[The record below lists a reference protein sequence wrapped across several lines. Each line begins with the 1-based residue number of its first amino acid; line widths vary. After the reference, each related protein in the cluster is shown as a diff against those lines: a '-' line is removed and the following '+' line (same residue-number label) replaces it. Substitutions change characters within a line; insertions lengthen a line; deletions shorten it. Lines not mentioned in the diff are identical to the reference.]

1 MFVIRNMRLLIA
13 PAFTCIIIFLILL
26 VIPLNN
32 SGNIFNDA
40 SGQFPFGNP
49 QDELKPYENTK
60 LKLSIQYPSSWQKEE
75 RLNDFITFL
84 APIVDSSQYRSPAGL
99 GISSLSVSNVSLN
112 TIINVHLKN
121 MTNNLKNF
129 QLFESSDTVIADNR
143 PAKKIIFTATDVE
156 QKKQALQLITKN
168 NDKVY
173 LITYKADVD
182 KYEQYFPIIQKMLNS
197 LVFFK

>member
-1 MFVIRNMRLLIA
+1 MA
-13 PAFTCIIIFLILL
+13 AASSTCIIIFISLL
-26 VIPLNN
+26 VISLNK
-32 SGNIFNDA
+32 SENIFNDA
-40 SGQFPFGNP
+40 SGFFHLGNS
-49 QDELKPYENTK
+49 QDDFKPYENTK

-75 RLNDFITFL
+75 RLNDFVTFV

-112 TIINVHLKN
+112 TITNIHLKN
-121 MTNNLKNF
+121 LTNNIKDF
-129 QLFESSDTVIADNR
+129 QLIESSDTVLADNR
-143 PAKKIIFTATDVE
+143 PAKKIIFTATDGE
-156 QKKQALQLITKN
+156 EKKQALQLITKN

-173 LITYKADVD
+173 LITYKAYAD